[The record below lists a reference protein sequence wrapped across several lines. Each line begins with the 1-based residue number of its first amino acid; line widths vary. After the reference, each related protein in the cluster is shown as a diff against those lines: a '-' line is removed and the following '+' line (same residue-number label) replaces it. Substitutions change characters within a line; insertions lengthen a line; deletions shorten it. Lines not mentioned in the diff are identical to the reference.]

1 VKLTNSNG
9 SELKL
14 QGKKVCSAFVT
25 EGSNS
30 SHLVLFWNLW
40 KEKEAYDQE
49 ILVPEVMRTS
59 VLRRLHGS
67 KKTY

>member
-1 VKLTNSNG
+1 MNSNG

-25 EGSNS
+25 EGSKNS
-30 SHLVLFWNLW
+30 SLLLLFWNLW
-40 KEKEAYDQE
+40 EEKEVYDQE
-49 ILVPEVMRTS
+49 ILVPKVMRTS
-59 VLRRLHGS
+59 VLRRLQGN